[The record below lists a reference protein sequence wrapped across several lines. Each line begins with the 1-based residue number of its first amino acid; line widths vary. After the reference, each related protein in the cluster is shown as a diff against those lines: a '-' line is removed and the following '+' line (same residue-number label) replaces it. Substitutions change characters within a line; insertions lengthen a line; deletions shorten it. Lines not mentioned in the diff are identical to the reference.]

1 MSWAEIKRAI
11 NSRVGRKNFAPLD
24 KIIDDGLNDNLYE
37 LCNIFADSIGR
48 ILIVPR
54 IESIP
59 DRQYDHTDYTSV
71 VFPKELKN
79 IGAEAFDNCTQL
91 KRIRIPNSVTSI
103 GQSAFSSC
111 RSLESIQIGNGV
123 ENIPEY
129 MCYECNNLLSV
140 RISNGTKT
148 IGKNAFYNAGV
159 STIFL
164 PSTIE
169 TISQYAFYYS
179 LGPLQTLQVNYEGT
193 EEQWQNIT
201 IETGNARLQSA
212 HINYNYT
219 GA

>member
-37 LCNIFADSIGR
+37 LCNIFADSIGD
-48 ILIVPR
+48 ILVVPR

-59 DRQYDHTDYTSV
+59 DYQYKNTNFKSV

-79 IGAEAFDNCTQL
+79 IGAEAFDDCYQL

-103 GQSAFSSC
+103 GRSAFSECS
-111 RSLESIQIGNGV
+111 SLESIQIGSGV

-129 MCYECNNLLSV
+129 MCSGCYDLLSV

-148 IGKNAFYNAGV
+148 IGKNAFYGIGIT
-159 STIFL
+159 TIFL

-169 TISQYAFYYS
+169 TISQYAFFSAASVES
-179 LGPLQTLQVNYEGT
+179 LNVYYEGT
-193 EEQWQNIT
+193 EEQWQNINFE
-201 IETGNARLQSA
+201 IGNGRLESA
-212 HINYNYT
+212 HVNYNYT
-219 GA
+219 GE

>member
-37 LCNIFADSIGR
+37 LCNIFADSIGGV
-48 ILIVPR
+48 LVVPR
-54 IESIP
+54 VESIP
-59 DRQYDHTDYTSV
+59 DSAYKGDDYTSV
-71 VFPKELKN
+71 VFPKELKS
-79 IGAEAFDNCTQL
+79 IGAKSFKSCGRL
-91 KRIRIPNSVTSI
+91 KRIGIPNSVTSI
-103 GQSAFSSC
+103 GQSAFSNCS
-111 RSLESIQIGNGV
+111 SLETIQIGIGV
-123 ENIPEY
+123 EDIPED
-129 MCYECNNLLSV
+129 MCYECQNLRTV

-148 IGKNAFYNAGV
+148 IGKNAFYNTDFDFV
-159 STIFL
+159 FL

-169 TISQYAFYYS
+169 TISQYAFYS
-179 LGPLQTLQVNYEGT
+179 NMPANNVNVYYEGT